1 MMESLSPSAV
11 SSGASSWRHY
21 VSIARPDHWFKNAFL
36 LPGVALALMLS
47 GEPLRA
53 ALTLQVLAALLAT
66 CLIASA
72 NYTINEWLDAEFDRF
87 HPTKHARPAAS
98 TQMSASLVYTQW
110 LGLACIGLII
120 GYLINMRVLQY
131 EIALLVMGLVYNV
144 RPLRTKERPYLDVLS
159 EAINNPIRLMIGW
172 SVIVQIVAPPSS
184 VLISYWMGGAY
195 LMAVKRFSEYRFIG
209 DPNRAGLYRRSFL
222 FYNENSLLLSAFFYG
237 MCSSTFLGI
246 FLIKYRIEFI
256 LGLPLLVILFVWY
269 LAIGMRH
276 DSVAQRTEKLY
287 TEWKL
292 MAFVAMLVA
301 CFTALLF
308 IDIPALDFLVS
319 YHVLD
324 K

>member
-1 MMESLSPSAV
+1 MMESLSPSDAFRGV
-11 SSGASSWRHY
+11 SSWRGY

-36 LPGVALALMLS
+36 LPGVALALVLS
-47 GEPLRA
+47 GAPLRA
-53 ALTLQVLAALLAT
+53 ELMLQVLAALVVTSLV
-66 CLIASA
+66 ASA

-87 HPTKHARPAAS
+87 HPTKNARPAAS
-98 TQMSASLVYTQW
+98 TRMSAPLVYTQW
-110 LGLACIGLII
+110 LVLACAGLAGA
-120 GYLINMRVLQY
+120 YLINVRMLQY
-131 EIALLVMGLVYNV
+131 ETALLVMGLVYNV

-159 EAINNPIRLMIGW
+159 EAINNPIRFMIGW
-172 SVIVQIVAPPSS
+172 SVVVQTVAPPSS
-184 VLISYWMGGAY
+184 VLIAYWMGGAY

-209 DPNRAGLYRRSFL
+209 DPDQAGLYRRSFQ
-222 FYNENSLLLSAFFYG
+222 FYNENSLLLSSFFYA

-292 MAFVAMLVA
+292 MVFVGLLVA
-301 CFTALLF
+301 SFTALLF
-308 IDIPALDFLVS
+308 IDIPALDFLVN
-319 YHVLD
+319 YHVLN